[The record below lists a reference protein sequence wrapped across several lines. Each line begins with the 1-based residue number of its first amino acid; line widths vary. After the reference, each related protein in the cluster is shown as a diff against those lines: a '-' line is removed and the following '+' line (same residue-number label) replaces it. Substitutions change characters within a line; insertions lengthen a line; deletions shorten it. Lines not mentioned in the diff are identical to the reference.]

1 MSDHESVWQL
11 LPWFV
16 NGTLEGLERRL
27 VTRHVNECLICKREV
42 RGLSKLASAM
52 RSRPKNVACENAL
65 AELHRRMNNKRSART
80 IPWAAAASLVVIVG
94 LALIASK
101 QVTDGLVDFSAGYQT
116 LGADSVI
123 RTGQFSRSA
132 RIVFRPDV
140 DTKEMV
146 SLLDAVDASIANGPS
161 RRGAY
166 TVSFSGTLS
175 SDEQGLAIRN
185 LRGSGRV
192 LFVEPVAGMLNDGFY
207 RN

>member
-1 MSDHESVWQL
+1 M
-11 LPWFV
+11 
-16 NGTLEGLERRL
+16 
-27 VTRHVNECLICKREV
+27 CKREV
-42 RGLSKLASAM
+42 RALSKLAAEV

-65 AELHRRMNNKRSART
+65 AALHRRMDEKGT
-80 IPWAAAASLVVIVG
+80 DTKVPWAAAASLMVIVG
-94 LALIASK
+94 LALLASK
-101 QVTDGLVDFSAGYQT
+101 QVTEGLVDFSTGYQT
-116 LGADSVI
+116 LGADSSLG
-123 RTGQFSRSA
+123 TSQFSRSA

-146 SLLDAVDASIANGPS
+146 SLLDSVDASIANGPS

-175 SDEQGLAIRN
+175 SHEQGNAIRN

-192 LFVEPVAGMLNDGFY
+192 LFVEPVAGTLNDGFY